1 MTTETKKKP
10 KVTTLG
16 YPHIEQ
22 LLETE
27 NFETVNKSF
36 AEAYDKLEAIMKDRS
51 AGLKKQKDAQK
62 SMQAYELT
70 VELINE
76 LLKIKREIAKQR
88 EKGGQNPKKNQEK
101 SNPRGRETR

>member
-1 MTTETKKKP
+1 MTGTLKKQP

-27 NFETVNKSF
+27 NFETINKSF
-36 AEAYDKLEAIMKDRS
+36 AEAYDKLEVMMKDRA

-62 SMQAYELT
+62 AMQAYELT

-76 LLKIKREIAKQR
+76 LLKVKREIAKQR
-88 EKGGQNPKKNQEK
+88 GKSGSGSQKNHEK
-101 SNPRGRETR
+101 SNPRGR

>member
-1 MTTETKKKP
+1 MSSEAKKKT

-16 YPHIEQ
+16 YPHIEE

-27 NFETVNKSF
+27 NFEAVNKSF
-36 AEAYDKLEAIMKDRS
+36 AEAYGKLESIMKDRS

-76 LLKIKREIAKQR
+76 LLRVKREIAKQR
-88 EKGGQNPKKNQEK
+88 EKTEPKTKK
-101 SNPRGRETR
+101 S

>member
-1 MTTETKKKP
+1 MAGPPKKQP

-27 NFETVNKSF
+27 NFEVINKSF
-36 AEAYDKLEAIMKDRS
+36 AEAYDKLEVIMKDRS

-88 EKGGQNPKKNQEK
+88 EKSGQKQQKNQEK
-101 SNPRGRETR
+101 SNPRGR